1 MRWGLFLKIGLIW
14 PELRILL
21 MITVKDK
28 TFVPFLTP
36 ADLSGRISELAREL
50 NHDYQHKMPLFVVVL
65 KGAFLFAAELF
76 KHVTIPCEITFVRL
90 ASYQNLESS
99 GRIKQII
106 GLDESI
112 EDRDVV
118 IVEDIVDTGLT
129 MARLVGQLKD
139 KGARTVE
146 VVTLLHKPEAMR
158 EPVVTRYVGFEIE
171 NRFVVGFGLDYD
183 EQGRNLDAIYILA
196 E

>member
-1 MRWGLFLKIGLIW
+1 
-14 PELRILL
+14 

-28 TFVPFLTP
+28 TFVPFIEP
-36 ADLSGRISELAREL
+36 ATLSKRITGLAHEL
-50 NHDYQHKMPLFVVVL
+50 NHDYHDKTPLFIVVL

-76 KHVTIPCEITFVRL
+76 KHVTVPCEITFVRL
-90 ASYQNLESS
+90 ASYQSMESS

-106 GLDESI
+106 GLEEPI
-112 EDRDVV
+112 EGRHVV

-129 MARLVGQLKD
+129 MAQLVRQLKE
-139 KGARTVE
+139 KGAESVE
-146 VVTLLHKPEAMR
+146 VATLLHKPEAMR

-196 E
+196 D

>member
-1 MRWGLFLKIGLIW
+1 
-14 PELRILL
+14 

-28 TFVPFLTP
+28 TFVPFLEPTTLN
-36 ADLSGRISELAREL
+36 ARITELAYEL
-50 NHDYQHKMPLFVVVL
+50 NHDYHDKTPLFIVVL

-90 ASYQNLESS
+90 ASYQSMESS

-106 GLDESI
+106 GLEEPI
-112 EDRDVV
+112 EGRHVV

-129 MARLVGQLKD
+129 MAQLVRQLKE
-139 KGARTVE
+139 KGAESVE
-146 VVTLLHKPEAMR
+146 VATLLHKPEAMR

-183 EQGRNLDAIYILA
+183 EQGRNLDAVYILA
-196 E
+196 D